1 MIEAEQTMTTYTFFI
16 STEPYKFE
24 ASDSMIQIAKALIKK
39 GHNINGFFFYGSGVY
54 NLKKEISCGSSIR
67 NIPKKIE
74 DFCKQNNIPIAGCS
88 TWVSLTG
95 LKEKDFIDGAVEEGL
110 GDFSN
115 WSVESNKVIV
125 FGTGG

>member
-1 MIEAEQTMTTYTFFI
+1 MSKYVFFI

-24 ASDSMIQIAKALIKK
+24 AVDSLIEICKAIIRK
-39 GHNINGFFFYGSGVY
+39 GNTVKGLFFYGSGVY
-54 NLKKEISCGSSIR
+54 NLKKDISSGTTIR
-67 NIPKKIE
+67 NVPKKLQ
-74 DFCKQNNIPIAGCS
+74 DFCSENNIPVVGCS

-95 LKEKDFIDGAVEEGL
+95 LNESNFIDGATEEGL

-115 WSVESNKVIV
+115 WAIGSDKLIV

>member
-1 MIEAEQTMTTYTFFI
+1 MTTYTFFI

-24 ASDSMIQIAKALIKK
+24 VTDSLIELCKAIIKK
-39 GHNINGFFFYGSGVY
+39 GNSIKGLFFFGSGVY
-54 NLKKEISCGSSIR
+54 NLKGDISAGATIR
-67 NIPKKIE
+67 NLPKKLQ
-74 DFCKQNNIPIAGCS
+74 DFALENNIPVSGCS

-95 LKEKDFIDGAVEEGL
+95 LKEEEFIEGATEEGL

-115 WSVESNKVIV
+115 WSVESDKIIV

>member
-1 MIEAEQTMTTYTFFI
+1 MTSYTFFV

-24 ASDSMIQIAKALIKK
+24 AVDSLIEIGKAVLDK
-39 GHNINGFFFYGSGVY
+39 GNSIRGIFFFGTGVY
-54 NLKKEISCGSSIR
+54 NIKKDISCGTSIR
-67 NIPKKIE
+67 NIPNKIQE
-74 DFCKQNNIPIAGCS
+74 FCQENNIPVAGCS

-95 LKEKDFIDGAVEEGL
+95 LKDHEFINGATEEGL

-115 WSVESNKVIV
+115 WGIESDKIIV

>member
-1 MIEAEQTMTTYTFFI
+1 MSKYVFFI

-24 ASDSMIQIAKALIKK
+24 AVDSLLEICKAIIRK
-39 GHNINGFFFYGSGVY
+39 GHTVKGLFFFGSGVY
-54 NLKKEISCGSSIR
+54 NLKKDISSGTTIR
-67 NIPKKIE
+67 NIPNKLEKFCGENKI
-74 DFCKQNNIPIAGCS
+74 PVVGCS

-95 LKEKDFIDGAVEEGL
+95 LNESNFIDGATEEGL

-115 WSVESNKVIV
+115 WAIDSDKLIV

>member
-1 MIEAEQTMTTYTFFI
+1 MSKYVFFI

-24 ASDSMIQIAKALIKK
+24 AVDSLIEICKAIIRK
-39 GHNINGFFFYGSGVY
+39 GNTVKGLFFYGSGVY
-54 NLKKEISCGSSIR
+54 NLKKDISSGTSIR
-67 NIPKKIE
+67 NIPKKLE
-74 DFCKQNNIPIAGCS
+74 EFCGKNKIPVVGCS

-95 LKEKDFIDGAVEEGL
+95 LNESNFIDGATEEGL

-115 WSVESNKVIV
+115 WAIDSDKLIV

>member
-1 MIEAEQTMTTYTFFI
+1 MSKYVFFI

-24 ASDSMIQIAKALIKK
+24 AVDSLIEICKAIIRK
-39 GHNINGFFFYGSGVY
+39 GNTVKGLFFYGSGVY
-54 NLKKEISCGSSIR
+54 NLKKDISSGTTIR
-67 NIPKKIE
+67 NIPKKLQ
-74 DFCKQNNIPIAGCS
+74 DFCGENNIPVVGCS

-95 LKEKDFIDGAVEEGL
+95 LNESNFIDGATEEGL

-115 WSVESNKVIV
+115 WAIDSDKLIV

>member
-1 MIEAEQTMTTYTFFI
+1 MTTFSFFI

-24 ASDSMIQIAKALIKK
+24 ASDSLIEMCKSLIKK
-39 GHNINGFFFYGSGVY
+39 GHAIKGLFFFGTGVY
-54 NLKKEISCGSSIR
+54 NIKGDVNCGSSIR
-67 NIPKKIE
+67 DVPKKLEQFTIE
-74 DFCKQNNIPIAGCS
+74 NNIPVSGCS

-95 LKEKDFIDGAVEEGL
+95 LNESNFIDGATEEGL

-115 WSVESNKVIV
+115 WAIESDKIIV

>member
-1 MIEAEQTMTTYTFFI
+1 MTTYSFFI

-24 ASDSMIQIAKALIKK
+24 ASDSLIEICKALIKK
-39 GHNINGFFFYGSGVY
+39 GHTVKGMFFFGTGVY
-54 NLKKEISCGSSIR
+54 NIKGDISCGSSIR
-67 NIPKKIE
+67 DVPNKLEKFTI
-74 DFCKQNNIPIAGCS
+74 DNNIPVSGCS

-95 LKEKDFIDGAVEEGL
+95 VNESNFIKGATEEGL

-115 WSVESNKVIV
+115 WVVESDKIIV

>member
-1 MIEAEQTMTTYTFFI
+1 MTTYSFFI

-24 ASDSMIQIAKALIKK
+24 ASDSLIEMCKSLIKK
-39 GHNINGFFFYGSGVY
+39 GHKIQGFFLFGTGVY
-54 NLKKEISCGSSIR
+54 NIKGDISCSTSIR
-67 NIPKKIE
+67 DIPKKLEQFTIE
-74 DFCKQNNIPIAGCS
+74 NKIPVAGCS

-95 LKEKDFIDGAVEEGL
+95 LKESNFIEGASEEGL

-115 WSVESNKVIV
+115 WAVESDKIIV

>member
-1 MIEAEQTMTTYTFFI
+1 MTTYTFFI

-24 ASDSMIQIAKALIKK
+24 ATDSLIEILKALIKK
-39 GHNINGFFFYGSGVY
+39 GHTVKGIFFYGSGVY

-74 DFCKQNNIPIAGCS
+74 DFCTENSVPIAGCS

-95 LKEKDFIDGAVEEGL
+95 LKEAEFIKGAVEEGL

-115 WSVESNKVIV
+115 WSVESDKVIV
-125 FGTGG
+125 FGAGG